1 VDGKKLEILRFDIS
15 FPRLFLLTALEFC
28 VNLWR
33 NRLRKRLRH
42 FLPRFTFLPADPHIL
57 TLQRC
62 SFLMARVNIKN
73 VADKAGVSTATVSHV
88 INQTRFV
95 REETRHRVL
104 EAIEALNYH
113 PSAIAR
119 GLATNST
126 ETIGLIISDIT
137 NPFFT
142 AVARG
147 VEDEINQHDF
157 HTIFCN
163 TDEDPARED
172 EYLRLLFAHQIDGLI
187 IAPTGM
193 RSDRLIRMAEA
204 NIPIVLL
211 DRQVEGIEAPLVEVD
226 NEGGAY
232 QATCYL
238 IELGH
243 RRIGL
248 LTGMETISTLKDR
261 VNGYKQALREAGL
274 PVDESL
280 IVRADPRF
288 YINQASLPDSPLPK
302 FLTNNQMTPTAFYAL
317 QQLLDLSDR
326 PTALFVTNNQMTLG
340 ALHALRQRKL
350 RCPED
355 ISLVSFDDH
364 DWAPLFSPPLTAVR
378 QPTYQLGQ
386 RAARLLMKL
395 INHQEVETP
404 VPLPVE
410 LIIRESCR
418 RWLDVKHDRLN
429 LTVER

>member
-1 VDGKKLEILRFDIS
+1 
-15 FPRLFLLTALEFC
+15 
-28 VNLWR
+28 
-33 NRLRKRLRH
+33 
-42 FLPRFTFLPADPHIL
+42 
-57 TLQRC
+57 
-62 SFLMARVNIKN
+62 MARVNIKD
-73 VADKAGVSTATVSHV
+73 VADRAGVSTATVSHV

-113 PSAIAR
+113 PSSIAR

-126 ETIGLIISDIT
+126 QTIGLIISDIT

-147 VEDEINQHDF
+147 VEDEINQHGY

-163 TDEDPARED
+163 TDEEPARED

-187 IAPTGM
+187 IAPTGV
-193 RSDRLIRMAEA
+193 RSAHLMRMAEA
-204 NIPIVLL
+204 NVPIVLL
-211 DRQVEGIEAPLVEVD
+211 DRRTVDIDPPLVGVD

-261 VNGYKQALREAGL
+261 LNGYKRALREAGI
-274 PVDESL
+274 PIDESL

-288 YINQASLPDSPLPK
+288 YINQSDLPDSSLPQL
-302 FLTNNQMTPTAFYAL
+302 LTNNQMTPSAFYAL
-317 QQLLDLSDR
+317 QELLDLSDR

-340 ALHALRQRKL
+340 TLHAFRQRKL
-350 RCPED
+350 HCPED

-386 RAARLLMKL
+386 TAAKLLMKL
-395 INHQEVETP
+395 ISHQEVEKP
-404 VPLPVE
+404 SPLPVE

-418 RWLDVKHDRLN
+418 RL
-429 LTVER
+429 